1 MGSVK
6 DDPMAVV
13 NPSLQVIGIDKL
25 RVIDAS
31 VMPRLPGGN
40 TNAPTVMIGEKGAD
54 MILDLHGKG
63 SNFKESS
70 SRRDEL

>member
-1 MGSVK
+1 MGKK

-40 TNAPTVMIGEKGAD
+40 TNAPTVMIGEKGVD
-54 MILDLHGKG
+54 MILQLYGKG
-63 SNFKESS
+63 SNFESKS
-70 SRRDEL
+70 RDEL

>member
-1 MGSVK
+1 MGKK

-54 MILDLHGKG
+54 MILQLYGKG
-63 SNFKESS
+63 TNFESKS
-70 SRRDEL
+70 RDEL

>member
-1 MGSVK
+1 MGKK

-13 NPSLQVIGIDKL
+13 NPSLQVIGIEKL

-40 TNAPTVMIGEKGAD
+40 TNAPTVMIGEKGVD
-54 MILDLHGKG
+54 TILQLYGKG
-63 SNFKESS
+63 SNFESKS
-70 SRRDEL
+70 RDEL

>member
-1 MGSVK
+1 MGKK

-54 MILDLHGKG
+54 MILKLHGKG
-63 SNFKESS
+63 SNFESKS
-70 SRRDEL
+70 RDEL